1 MSDKTEKTEPE
12 AEAVKAAE
20 LPEAEAEA
28 AAPLPEDAGLP
39 EEADHHPAKQSSG
52 STLAFLAIVI
62 ALGAGGGIF
71 YVWQQQLAIQ
81 GENRALEQ
89 RIDSLL
95 SVVEERHRNQLER
108 IDTLAEHRH
117 AETEQQLE
125 RVDGA
130 IQELRGRIG
139 MEHRE
144 WAVAEVE
151 YLLRIAEHR
160 LNLERDQS
168 AALALLHEA
177 RSLLAMQ
184 EQGEYLPVLRLIDTD
199 IRKLTAVSLPDR
211 GALAAELADLAATV
225 TALPLAVVETTG
237 VDAQPS
243 AESAPR
249 ETQSS
254 ESSGWRRVAGMI
266 WQDIR
271 SLVTIRREGVA
282 PRPLLQPDQHYFL
295 KQNLQLKLETA
306 RLALLAGNSRT
317 YRDALAEADEW
328 LQRFFDTSARAV
340 TEARA
345 TIARL
350 APIELQPQLPA
361 IGRSRQL
368 LQQVTRQLQ
377 PRGKPMPEPAAQT
390 PPAASAAKQAEPAAT
405 GEAQRPAP
413 AADEAS
419 AGDAADAPALPQ
431 GNGS

>member
-1 MSDKTEKTEPE
+1 MSDKTERAEAE
-12 AEAVKAAE
+12 AEAVKAAQ
-20 LPEAEAEA
+20 LAEAGEAEA
-28 AAPLPEDAGLP
+28 ATLPEDAGLP
-39 EEADHHPAKQSSG
+39 EEEEHHPAKQSSG
-52 STLAFLAIVI
+52 STLAFLATVI
-62 ALGAGGGIF
+62 ALGAGGGVF
-71 YVWQQQLAIQ
+71 YLWQQQLALQ
-81 GENRALEQ
+81 GEDQALGQ

-117 AETEQQLE
+117 AETEEQLG
-125 RVDGA
+125 RVEGA

-160 LNLERDQS
+160 LNLERDQG

-184 EQGEYLPVLRLIDTD
+184 EQAEYLPVLRLIDTD

-225 TALPLAVVETTG
+225 TALPLAVVETLG
-237 VDAQPS
+237 RDAQSS
-243 AESAPR
+243 AEAAPR
-249 ETQSS
+249 ETQTS

-306 RLALLAGNSRT
+306 RLALLADNSRT

-328 LQRFFDTSARAV
+328 LQRFFDTSATAV
-340 TEARA
+340 ADARA

-350 APIELQPQLPA
+350 AATELQPQLPA
-361 IGRSRQL
+361 IGQSRQL

-377 PRGKPMPEPAAQT
+377 PRGKPMSEPAAQT
-390 PPAASAAKQAEPAAT
+390 PPAAPAAKQAAPAVT
-405 GEAQRPAP
+405 GEAQQPAP
-413 AADEAS
+413 T
-419 AGDAADAPALPQ
+419 AGDATRAPTQPRD
-431 GNGS
+431 NGS

>member
-1 MSDKTEKTEPE
+1 MSNKTEKAEPE
-12 AEAVKAAE
+12 TEAVRAAQ
-20 LPEAEAEA
+20 LPESEEA
-28 AAPLPEDAGLP
+28 ATLPEDALP
-39 EEADHHPAKQSSG
+39 EEEEHHPAKQSSG
-52 STLAFLAIVI
+52 STLAFLATVI
-62 ALGAGGGIF
+62 ALGAGGGVF
-71 YVWQQQLAIQ
+71 YLWQQQLTIQ
-81 GENRALEQ
+81 SENRALEQ

-95 SVVEERHRNQLER
+95 SVVEERHRDQLAR
-108 IDTLAEHRH
+108 IDTVAEHRH
-117 AETEQQLE
+117 AQSEEQLE
-125 RVDGA
+125 RVEGA

-160 LNLERDQS
+160 LHLERDQS

-177 RSLLAMQ
+177 RNLLALQ
-184 EQGEYLPVLRLIDTD
+184 EQAEYLPVLRLLDTD

-211 GALAAELADLAATV
+211 GTLAAELGDLAATI

-237 VDAQPS
+237 VAAQPS
-243 AESAPR
+243 AETAPR
-249 ETQSS
+249 AAETS
-254 ESSGWRRVAGMI
+254 ESSGWRRVVGMI

-306 RLALLAGNSRT
+306 RLALLAGNNRT

-328 LQRFFDTSARAV
+328 LQRFFDTSATAV
-340 TEARA
+340 TGARA

-350 APIELQPQLPA
+350 AAIELQPQLPV
-361 IGRSRQL
+361 IGQSRQL

-377 PRGKPMPEPAAQT
+377 PRGKPMPEPAAQK
-390 PPAASAAKQAEPAAT
+390 PPAAAAKQPAPGVT
-405 GEAQRPAP
+405 GEAQRPTP
-413 AADEAS
+413 AADEAP